1 MIGSLAPYLGDQR
14 VDGDRAPTGSDQHCQ
29 HRQLAGATEYN
40 RAVGFDRDGS
50 EHAELHAT
58 SLGGTCG
65 ERQGLL
71 EALEIALRC

>member
-1 MIGSLAPYLGDQR
+1 MIGGFAPHLGDQR
-14 VDGDRAPTGSDQHCQ
+14 VDGDRVSAGCDQHCE
-29 HRQLAGATEYN
+29 HRQLAGAAECD
-40 RAVGFDRDGS
+40 RAVGLDRDGS

-65 ERQGLL
+65 GHQGLL